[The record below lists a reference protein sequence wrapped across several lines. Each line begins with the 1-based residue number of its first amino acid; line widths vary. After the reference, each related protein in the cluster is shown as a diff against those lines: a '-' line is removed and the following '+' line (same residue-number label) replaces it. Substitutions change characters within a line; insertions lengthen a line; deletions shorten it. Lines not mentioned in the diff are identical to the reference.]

1 MLHIFWAIWFLTS
14 FCEGV
19 LKHFIWN
26 GHCFLLP
33 TLRIISCLFSETFF
47 IQNLI
52 SVDQPSFFWL
62 FTTRDTRIRM
72 VHILWVFF
80 ATCPDKCNIQFYI
93 ANILI
98 AANMKDRGTD
108 FRFWW
113 REIQSAQFAELW
125 CLNMSINRFWPI
137 CIFLIECAVLCIW
150 YPILNILF
158 LGNSHRVC
166 FKWDIL
172 QVWNEFKALAP
183 EFLVYIGLLSD

>member
-1 MLHIFWAIWFLTS
+1 MFVFWNILYSKLNFCGSTIILLTFHHPWHTYS
-14 FCEGV
+14 YGAYFMG
-19 LKHFIWN
+19 
-26 GHCFLLP
+26 
-33 TLRIISCLFSETFF
+33 
-47 IQNLI
+47 
-52 SVDQPSFFWL
+52 
-62 FTTRDTRIRM
+62 
-72 VHILWVFF
+72 FF

-137 CIFLIECAVLCIW
+137 CIFLIECAVLGIW
-150 YPILNILF
+150 YPILYILF
-158 LGNSHRVC
+158 LGNLHRVC